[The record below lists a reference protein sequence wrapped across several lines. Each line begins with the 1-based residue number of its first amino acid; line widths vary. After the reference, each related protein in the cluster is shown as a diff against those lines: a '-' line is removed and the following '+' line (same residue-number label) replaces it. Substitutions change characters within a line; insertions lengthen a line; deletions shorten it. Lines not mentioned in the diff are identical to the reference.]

1 MRPVSSVRRQR
12 DADRTRLQETERAIL
27 QARIAALERAVERK
41 ERELDAVIDQYE
53 SLIATH
59 GEAETA
65 VEAGAV
71 DVDVRTDADEDAG
84 LLARVKT
91 ALLLRG

>member
-1 MRPVSSVRRQR
+1 MRPGSSVRRQR
-12 DADRTRLQETERAIL
+12 DADRTRLHETERAIL

-91 ALLLRG
+91 ALPLRG